1 MKMQP
6 FVNPNY
12 FSYQQPYNQPM
23 QQNPYDNRLMQLQ
36 QMQQSLQTPQN
47 QISAMGNIVENL
59 DIVKTTNIPMDGN
72 TYYFPKA
79 DGTEL
84 YTKQWLPDGRTR
96 ILTFKPILD
105 NDTEKNTP
113 NEFENQI
120 SAFKDVLGGIQTD
133 IQALNDK
140 IDKITKPARS
150 KKEIVEDE

>member
-1 MKMQP
+1 MQP

-12 FSYQQPYNQPM
+12 FNYQQPYNQPM
-23 QQNPYDNRLMQLQ
+23 QQNLYDNRLMQLQ

-47 QISAMGNIVENL
+47 QISAMGSIVENL
-59 DIVKTTNIPMDGN
+59 DIVKTTTIPMDGN

-96 ILTFKPILD
+96 ILTFKPVLD

-113 NEFENQI
+113 NEFQSQI

-133 IQALNDK
+133 IQTLNDK
-140 IDKITKPARS
+140 IDKITKPTRS